1 LQKYELKTDTGD
13 TLRYEGTLSP
23 CNITSCSGSPEYRA
37 AWQNT
42 VEFDNAWGSTSLSL
56 TTYYTSGLDTASIDF
71 GGIKGDCAFNA
82 SEHASTQTYV
92 DGTPVL
98 CKSDAAWN
106 VDLTAR
112 HRINDTYLVFVD
124 ILNVFDIEPDF
135 DPSAAYSLFGF
146 NPAWHGPNIMG
157 RYFRLGVKVDF

>member
-1 LQKYELKTDTGD
+1 
-13 TLRYEGTLSP
+13 
-23 CNITSCSGSPEYRA
+23 SPEYRA